1 MAPGRDLMGNT
12 AGRTPRSRHYRPPM
26 ENYLGTSESVWER
39 LSMAQQKGLGQKSPL
54 GHRPDIQVMQ
64 KVK

>member
-1 MAPGRDLMGNT
+1 
-12 AGRTPRSRHYRPPM
+12 M
-26 ENYLGTSESVWER
+26 ENYLGPGESVWER
-39 LSMAQQKGLGQKSPL
+39 LFMAQQKGLGQKSPL

>member
-12 AGRTPRSRHYRPPM
+12 GP
-26 ENYLGTSESVWER
+26 GESVWER
-39 LSMAQQKGLGQKSPL
+39 LSMAQQKGPGQKSPL